1 MKLKNEQEK
10 FWFGDGKNYISRP
23 GWTNYAWTFGNTPPL
38 QTNRYKDRKAFFDL
52 FDSFPKTIS
61 ILEMGC
67 SCGINLRI
75 LKELG
80 FKNLTGI
87 DISQAA
93 CQDAKKNHPD
103 LNIVHGSILEMPFDD
118 NQFDVVFT
126 MGVLIHQKPT
136 VSLPIAMKE
145 AVRCSKKTILGFE
158 DYAPK
163 FINPACAVYKKEMYW
178 RGPFTSAWLEHEPS
192 LKVVTVVNVPMPR
205 LNKRWRQSYRLEK

>member
-1 MKLKNEQEK
+1 MKLGNKQEK

-23 GWTNYAWTFGNTPPL
+23 GWTNYNWTFDNTHPL
-38 QTNRYKDRKAFFDL
+38 QTNRYKWRKDFFDL

-87 DISQAA
+87 DISQIA

-103 LNIVHGSILEMPFDD
+103 LNIVSGSILEMPFDD

-126 MGVLIHQKPT
+126 MGVLIHQPPT
-136 VSLPIAMKE
+136 TSLPIVMKE
-145 AVRCSKKTILGFE
+145 AVRCSKNNILGFE
-158 DYAPK
+158 DYATNFENVPYHGEDLC
-163 FINPACAVYKKEMYW
+163 F
-178 RGPFTSAWLEHEPS
+178 RGPYASTWLSHEPS
-192 LKVVTVVNVPMPR
+192 LKVVDTKIVPIPNR
-205 LNKRWRQSYRLEK
+205 KDGACQQCYKLEL